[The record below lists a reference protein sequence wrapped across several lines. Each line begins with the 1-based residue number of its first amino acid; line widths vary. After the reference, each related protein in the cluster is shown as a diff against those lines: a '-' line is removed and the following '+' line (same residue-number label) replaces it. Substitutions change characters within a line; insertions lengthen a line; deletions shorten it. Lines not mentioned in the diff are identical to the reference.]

1 MKPVPLMTAALL
13 SLALATAFAGEREMI
28 CLDLQSQCNQKLKEI
43 LHNGG
48 PGNDLADLPTGK
60 QKLDGVTFEIGA
72 GMIQLGS
79 TEVKNKPDRVEGIPV
94 NQTFERL
101 HLLHAAAFSME
112 DNVVVG
118 LYVVHYDDNSS
129 EKFEMVFGQDLG
141 DWWFGPEDRE
151 PARCK
156 VAWVGNNEPA
166 KSTNRKVRLYH
177 MTWKNPKPDRK
188 VVSMDMLVA
197 DGSVCAPFCVAMT
210 VE

>member
-1 MKPVPLMTAALL
+1 MRLAPMMIAPIL
-13 SLALATAFAGEREMI
+13 SLAVLTAFANEREII
-28 CLDLQSQCNQKLKEI
+28 CLDLQSQCNQKLKENF
-43 LHNGG
+43 HNGA
-48 PGNDLADLPTGK
+48 PGNDLSQLAAGK
-60 QKLDGVTFEIGA
+60 QKLDGVTFEIGD

-94 NQTFERL
+94 NQTFELL
-101 HLLHAAAFSME
+101 HILHAAAFSME

-118 LYVVHYDDNSS
+118 LYVVHYDDDSS
-129 EKFEMVFGQDLG
+129 EKFEIVFGQDLG

-156 VAWVGNNEPA
+156 VAWVGDNEPA

-188 VVSMDMLVA
+188 VVSIDMLVA
-197 DGSVCAPFCVAMT
+197 DGSASAPFCVAMT